1 MRRALFGVFGH
12 ALGWKRTASTRGS
25 HRASAESAMA
35 HRVGAAISA
44 MLSMLRTTGLVP
56 ARLVESAHTLK
67 ERFFKERLAALSLVF
82 FFTPG
87 AHPFVLT

>member
-1 MRRALFGVFGH
+1 
-12 ALGWKRTASTRGS
+12 
-25 HRASAESAMA
+25 
-35 HRVGAAISA
+35 
-44 MLSMLRTTGLVP
+44 MLRTTGLVP